1 MKKHKKDLLLIVII
15 LAIAAVG
22 FTVNYYIQKKPAAQ
36 LEITVDGKVVELLD
50 LNKDTEMTIDGWNG
64 GTNHLIIQDGIAWVD
79 EATCPDKVCIH
90 QGKVTMNR
98 QMIVCLPNRLVIS
111 VSGSDAPEVDGI
123 TG

>member
-36 LEITVDGKVVELLD
+36 LEITVDGKVIELLD
-50 LNKDTEMTIDGWNG
+50 LNKDTEMTIGGWNG
-64 GTNHLIIQDGIAWVD
+64 GTNHLIIQDGMAWVD

-98 QMIVCLPNRLVIS
+98 QMIVCLPNRMVAT
-111 VSGSDAPEVDGI
+111 VVAPGE
-123 TG
+123 